1 MKLNFPS
8 LWLSITLT
16 VVTMGFI
23 SLALAIFTGETYQQ
37 ITLNNQKNAISKL
50 MQHDANSILN
60 DLDVNIKQL
69 GLNLQYEKSFRDAFS
84 KKNKNEIIKEL
95 NRHFHQYFV
104 TAEIVDL
111 EKIYVYDI
119 NFNLMSQST
128 ERSEN
133 NFNNVI
139 CSEIINHA
147 KKRNGAERLTSISA
161 LCKMKERNFYSTV
174 VPIGGLIP
182 QGYLQIVA
190 NPIHNLKGIDD
201 RLGSPIKISSLNN
214 IEIYKTK
221 DWPSKEGLQ
230 HALLASYDIYSGN
243 NQYAF
248 TITTAH
254 NISELNTKLNTT
266 RSYLILIATLIT
278 ITSVFVSF
286 IILKRS
292 TTIPVKNLL
301 TQLIRIRENKENLGQ
316 EIKISGAKE
325 LKKVTIEFNRMTNEL
340 KELYHKLSENNIL
353 LYNEITERKLAEQA
367 LQVAHNVL
375 EDKIEER
382 TADLKII
389 SENAQKANMAKS
401 EFLSRMSHEL
411 RTPLNAILGYSE
423 LLLTDTEAELTAD
436 QRYQI
441 EVTHRS
447 AMHLLNL
454 INEVLDLSSIESGKI
469 TIFHEEVCLQ
479 SVITETF
486 SLLEPTAAINNISII
501 NNTQLTD
508 DIYIT
513 TEYQR
518 LKQILLNLMSNAVK
532 YNREQGSVTLSIEYL
547 SDTTLKLVIQDTG
560 IGIAPEQL
568 EKVFTP
574 FNRLDEYKSRVDGTG
589 IGLTITKS
597 LVELMGG
604 EIGIQSVLSEGSTFW
619 VTLPYHKNKA
629 IQSKERKK
637 EIKPSDEDEVSF
649 ENKKILIVEDDE
661 ANQELLAAMIQ
672 IYSVECDIAENGIE
686 AIKKIQENDDYDFV
700 FMDLNMPKMDGLQAT
715 REIRKLNSD
724 KSNIIIIALT
734 ANAMQGDKQKC
745 LAAGVNDYIKK
756 PLSLKKL
763 KETLQKWL

>member
-16 VVTMGFI
+16 VVTMGII
-23 SLALAIFTGETYQQ
+23 SLALAIFTGVTYQQ

-60 DLDVNIKQL
+60 TLAENIKQL
-69 GLNLQYEKSFRDAFS
+69 GLNLQYEKSFRDAFF
-84 KKNKNEIIKEL
+84 KKSDNEITKEL
-95 NRHFHQYFV
+95 NRNFHQYYV
-104 TAEIVDL
+104 TADIVDL

-119 NFNLMSQST
+119 DFNLISQST
-128 ERSEN
+128 ERSRN
-133 NFNNVI
+133 NFNTII
-139 CSEIINHA
+139 CSELISRA
-147 KKRNGAERLTSISA
+147 KKRIGTERLISISA
-161 LCKMKERNFYSTV
+161 LCKLNERNFYSTV

-182 QGYLQIVA
+182 QGYLQIVS
-190 NPIHNLKGIDD
+190 NPIHNLKIIDD
-201 RLGSPIKISSLNN
+201 RLGAPVKISSLSNS
-214 IEIYKTK
+214 EIYKTN
-221 DWPSKEGLQ
+221 DWPSGEDLQ
-230 HALLASYDIYSGN
+230 HALFASHDLYSDNG
-243 NQYAF
+243 QYAF
-248 TITTAH
+248 TITSAH
-254 NISELNTKLNTT
+254 NISELNAQLTTT
-266 RSYLILIATLIT
+266 RSYLILFAILIT
-278 ITSVFVSF
+278 LTSVLVSF
-286 IILKRS
+286 IILRKS
-292 TTIPVKNLL
+292 TTTPVKNLL
-301 TQLIRIRENKENLGQ
+301 TQLTRIRENKNNLGQ
-316 EIKISGAKE
+316 EIKITGAKE
-325 LKKVTIEFNRMTNEL
+325 LKIVTIEFNRMTNEL
-340 KELYHKLSENNIL
+340 KELYHKLSESNVL
-353 LYNEITERKLAEQA
+353 LHNEITERKLAEEA
-367 LQVAHNVL
+367 LRVAHNEL
-375 EDKIEER
+375 EEKIEER

-423 LLLTDTEAELTAD
+423 LLLTDTKAELTAD

-447 AMHLLNL
+447 GIHLLNL

-469 TIFHEEVCLQ
+469 TIKHEEVCLQ
-479 SVITETF
+479 NVITETF

-532 YNREQGSVTLSIEYL
+532 YNREKGSVTLSIEYL
-547 SDTTLKLVIQDTG
+547 SDTTLKLIIQDTG

-574 FNRLDEYKSRVDGTG
+574 FNRLQEYNSRVDGTG

-604 EIGIQSVLSEGSTFW
+604 EIGIQSALAEGSTFW
-619 VTLPYHKNKA
+619 VTLPYHKKSV
-629 IQSKERKK
+629 IHSKKNNK
-637 EIKPSDEDEVSF
+637 EINPADEEEVSF

-661 ANQELLAAMIQ
+661 ANQELLAAMVET
-672 IYSVECDIAENGIE
+672 YSVECDIAENGIE
-686 AIKKIQENDDYDFV
+686 AIKKVQENDDYDFV

-715 REIRKLNSD
+715 REIRKLDSD

-734 ANAMQGDKQKC
+734 ANAMQGDKEKC

-763 KETLQKWL
+763 KATLQKWL